1 MINMKRLFRSFRAL
15 RISLS
20 YKFMIGIGVV
30 LAMTMGTSFHYISL
44 KHEALIFEQMDM
56 QARAFFTQIVLT
68 RKWIAD
74 HGGIF
79 VWAPNK
85 NPSPYLANPTIIDI
99 QGKKY
104 IRQSPAMVTK
114 ELSKYAR
121 DEGTYSFHITSLK
134 LTNPENS
141 PDDFEK
147 AALIDFESGKKIESS
162 AVEKR
167 GTSLFYRYIAPLYV
181 QDSCLQCHSHQ
192 GYKTG
197 DVRGAISIAVPMDRA
212 TELISSERKDMVL
225 AGVATIGILML
236 VMYVMIKELVLSPVK
251 QLHTGMN
258 NFSGGGVTETSTIRT
273 GDELEDLSGSFVDM
287 SRTLTEYHSGLENR
301 VREATKSLEGAN
313 LRLTELNSRKSDFIA
328 KVSHELRTPLTSI
341 KGAMDYLSAR
351 FSLGVASEKD
361 MSEISGFFDV
371 IRNNADR
378 LIRMVNDTLDLER
391 IESGMFELHLGEFKL
406 ISLVKDIITSFHV
419 LVSDKGVTFKIIAKP
434 EVSIIADEDMIRQ
447 VLTNLICNALEASP
461 FGSEIHVLVSESE
474 ESVTVYIKDEG
485 HGIPEEEKEK
495 IFDKFYTRGTKE
507 GTGLGLAICRG
518 IIEAHRGEIGITGNG
533 ERKGSTF
540 YFSLPRNWEDSK
552 S

>member
-1 MINMKRLFRSFRAL
+1 MSKFQRLFRSFRAL

-20 YKFMIGIGVV
+20 YKFMIGIGLV
-30 LAMTMGTSFHYISL
+30 LAMTMGTSFHYLST
-44 KHEALIFEQMDM
+44 KHEKLIFEQMDM
-56 QARAFFTQIVLT
+56 QARAFFKQIVLT

-79 VWAPNK
+79 VWAPQK
-85 NPSPYLANPTIIDI
+85 NPSPYLANPMIVDI
-99 QGKKY
+99 QGRKY

-134 LTNPENS
+134 LTNPENA
-141 PDDFEK
+141 PDDFER
-147 AALIDFESGKKIESS
+147 AALIDFESGKKIESA

-167 GTSLFYRYIAPLYV
+167 GSFLFYRYIAPLYIE
-181 QDSCLQCHSHQ
+181 DSCLQCHSHQ
-192 GYKTG
+192 RYKTG
-197 DVRGAISIAVPMDRA
+197 DVRGAISVAVPMNRA
-212 TELISSERKDMVL
+212 TELIRSERKDMILV
-225 AGVATIGILML
+225 GIATLSILML

-251 QLHTGMN
+251 QLNAGMN

-273 GDELEDLSGSFVDM
+273 GDELEDLSISFVDM
-287 SRTLTEYHSGLENR
+287 SRTLTEYHSGLKNR
-301 VREATKSLEGAN
+301 VSEATKSLEEAN
-313 LRLTELNSRKSDFIA
+313 MRLTELNSRKSDFIA

-351 FSLGVASEKD
+351 FSLGTTNEKD

-391 IESGMFELHLGEFKL
+391 IESGMFELHLGEVKL
-406 ISLVKDIITSFHV
+406 ISLIKDIITSFHAI
-419 LVSDKGVTFKIIAKP
+419 VSDKGVTFKIIAKL
-434 EVSIIADEDMIRQ
+434 ETSVIADEDMIRQ
-447 VLTNLICNALEASP
+447 VLTNLISNALKASP
-461 FGSEIHVLVSESE
+461 YGSEIHVLVSETE
-474 ESVTVYIKDEG
+474 DEVTVYIKDEG
-485 HGIPEEEKEK
+485 HGIPEQEKEK
-495 IFDKFYTRGTKE
+495 IFDKFYTRGAKD

-518 IIEAHRGEIGITGNG
+518 IIEAHGGEIGITGSGDEN
-533 ERKGSTF
+533 GSTL
-540 YFSLPRNWEDSK
+540 YFSLPKNKEDAK